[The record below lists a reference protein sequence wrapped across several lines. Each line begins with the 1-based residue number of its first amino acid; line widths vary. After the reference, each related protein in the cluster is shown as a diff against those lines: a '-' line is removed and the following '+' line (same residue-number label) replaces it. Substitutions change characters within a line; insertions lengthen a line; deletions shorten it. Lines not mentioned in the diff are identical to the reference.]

1 MMLLEGKKAIVT
13 GGARGIGKEIVLTFL
28 REGADVVYVD
38 MIESP
43 AHEEFQK
50 VTSEAGG
57 KVLWK
62 QCDASDEE
70 AVNRVLEE
78 IFKDFGDIDI
88 LVNNVG
94 ITRDGLIFRMK
105 TSDWDDVIKINL
117 SSAFYFSRGVA
128 MKMAKRRTGSIISIS
143 SVVGII
149 GNPGQTNYCASKAG
163 LIGFSKSLAKEVG
176 ARGIRVNVIAPGFIE
191 TEMTD
196 KLPDAVKDAM
206 KGQIPLGRAGKPEEV
221 AKAALYL
228 ASDLSDYVTGHVLK
242 TDGGMA
248 M

>member
-1 MMLLEGKKAIVT
+1 
-13 GGARGIGKEIVLTFL
+13 
-28 REGADVVYVD
+28 
-38 MIESP
+38 
-43 AHEEFQK
+43 
-50 VTSEAGG
+50 
-57 KVLWK
+57 
-62 QCDASDEE
+62 
-70 AVNRVLEE
+70 
-78 IFKDFGDIDI
+78 
-88 LVNNVG
+88 
-94 ITRDGLIFRMK
+94 MK